1 MVSGGSATCTALT
14 TSGTGEVGSV
24 ASRASASKRTRTRDP
39 SCDDRVRRCRQD
51 VEGHPRNRAE
61 RLEARRDARHAQVA
75 DDDEP
80 RRPAQLETGAER
92 RRERARHEVDGHEP
106 AAAFFDR
113 RRRQRDDAAS
123 GRCERLP
130 GGQGDRLRF
139 GRDGQPAGERVF
151 TGGEIEQPGQVVQRE
166 HLLAVQ
172 QAYGQRTPRAL
183 RQHGE
188 RSRGRRLSRQRER
201 EKDGETNRQGADCR
215 EASQR
220 QNASIIP
227 IRLAVTSG
235 SLRAGL
241 STPWA
246 FRSES
251 TSGFAVGVPIS
262 VGRPLMTASGT
273 PSRPTLSRTAGRRR
287 PSRTCSTGSGSP
299 AHSASGRSPSG
310 ARRSADSESS

>member
-1 MVSGGSATCTALT
+1 MVCATISTTMRPAPRSPAASDHLNDAKRGPSSIAMLSGGSATCTALT
-14 TSGTGEVGSV
+14 TSGTGDAGSV
-24 ASRASASKRTRTRDP
+24 ASRASASKRTSNARP
-39 SCDDRVRRCRQD
+39 ILHDRVRRCRQD
-51 VEGHPRNRAE
+51 VEGHPRHRAE

-92 RRERARHEVDGHEP
+92 RCERARHEVDGHEP
-106 AAAFFDR
+106 AAALFDR

-123 GRCERLP
+123 GRGERLP

-139 GRDGQPAGERVF
+139 GRDGQPAGQRVF

-172 QAYGQRTPRAL
+172 QAHGQRTPRAL

-220 QNASIIP
+220 QNASII
-227 IRLAVTSG
+227 T
-235 SLRAGL
+235 
-241 STPWA
+241 
-246 FRSES
+246 F
-251 TSGFAVGVPIS
+251 
-262 VGRPLMTASGT
+262 
-273 PSRPTLSRTAGRRR
+273 TAG
-287 PSRTCSTGSGSP
+287 SS
-299 AHSASGRSPSG
+299 
-310 ARRSADSESS
+310 RSARQELERFTNCRVTYQSAWGDH